1 MWLSWQ
7 EPIKEGY
14 HLVEFG
20 DGDQRFKWLYGQE
33 PIKVSCQPAKFD
45 GNRHCG
51 DGDVMILVCH
61 VISQDY
67 VIKELFDVIGVIPS
81 R

>member
-1 MWLSWQ
+1 M
-7 EPIKEGY
+7 
-14 HLVEFG
+14 
-20 DGDQRFKWLYGQE
+20 
-33 PIKVSCQPAKFD
+33 SCQPAKFD

-51 DGDVMILVCH
+51 DGDVMILVCQ

-67 VIKELFDVIGVIPS
+67 VIKGLFDVIGVIPS